1 VAARAALAAA
11 RSGGGGGQVS
21 SGGGVSSA
29 PRSNPLFEEL
39 KVRLVDVEAQIA
51 SLERQEKSGKA
62 EVERLDEVARA
73 EPEVQA
79 QFMNLDRDYT
89 VLRRNYEELLARR
102 ESIQIAGAA
111 RTNSDRV
118 RLEVV
123 DPPSMPTRPASPNRP
138 LLLTGVLVVG
148 LGAGAL
154 VALLLVQLDQGFH
167 TVSDLR
173 RLGLPVLG
181 GVSAAAAPRRA
192 GAALGFGFGVVAL
205 FILFGAV
212 LAGLPG
218 TIVRLLA

>member
-1 VAARAALAAA
+1 RLDAMA
-11 RSGGGGGQVS
+11 RS
-21 SGGGVSSA
+21 
-29 PRSNPLFEEL
+29 
-39 KVRLVDVEAQIA
+39 
-51 SLERQEKSGKA
+51 
-62 EVERLDEVARA
+62 

-111 RTNSDRV
+111 RSSSDRV

-123 DPPSMPTRPASPNRP
+123 DPPSLPIRPVSPNRP
-138 LLLTGVLVVG
+138 LLLTGVLVAG

-167 TVSDLR
+167 TVNDLR

-181 GVSAAAAPRRA
+181 GVSSAVSPRRA
-192 GAALGFGFGVVAL
+192 GAVLGFGFGVVAL
-205 FILFGAV
+205 FGLFGAV

-218 TIVRLLA
+218 IIVRLLA